1 MSIDRRLERTILAE
15 LGLRDARARRTRR
28 VQPPARLLA
37 ERIHREHHDLLA
49 HLQRVAAAVPRR
61 FRPVAWL
68 HHAREQMLG
77 DGAFTVAGLTVE
89 ELAAIDL
96 LAHVDPPWPGQ
107 TSLKRVRRI
116 AQADGAAGH
125 LARVVAR
132 AAINDRWAGR
142 HPCGDDLAALTVLGH
157 DPVKR
162 WLAPR

>member
-1 MSIDRRLERTILAE
+1 MSIDRRLERAILAE
-15 LGLRDARARRTRR
+15 LRLRDARARRTPRP
-28 VQPPARLLA
+28 QPPARILA
-37 ERIHREHHDLLA
+37 ERVDREHHDLLA

-61 FRPVAWL
+61 FRLVAWL
-68 HHAREQMLG
+68 HHARELRLG
-77 DGAFTVAGLTVE
+77 ERAFTIAGLTVA

-96 LAHVDPPWPGQ
+96 LAYADPPWPAHA
-107 TSLKRVRRI
+107 SLERVKRIV
-116 AQADGAAGH
+116 QADGAAGH

-142 HPCGDDLAALTVLGH
+142 RPLGDGLAALAVLGH